1 MQSDAPAV
9 APDLLRTHASR
20 LAASRALADE
30 VFETLTEALAA
41 TGRASL
47 VVSGGT
53 SPVEFFH
60 ALRRL
65 PLAWERIT
73 VIPSDERVVPLD
85 HPDRNEAMIRRE
97 LLQGS
102 AAAASLRSLLPPSGA
117 TDSLAEIAEAL
128 PAAFDAVVLGMGTDG
143 HTASLF
149 PDSPELDTALRSAD
163 ALALLNVP
171 SQGMQRV
178 SLTPAALLGSR
189 RIDLLFFGQEKRAV
203 FEAAAEEGAV
213 AEIPLRFVLH
223 QNTVPVR
230 AFWAP

>member
-53 SPVEFFH
+53 SPVEFF
-60 ALRRL
+60 
-65 PLAWERIT
+65 
-73 VIPSDERVVPLD
+73 IPSDERVVPLD

>member
-1 MQSDAPAV
+1 MANDAPDAV
-9 APDLLRTHASR
+9 SSLLRAHASR
-20 LAASRALADE
+20 PDASRALADE

-41 TGRASL
+41 TGRAAL

-53 SPVEFFH
+53 SPIEFFH

-73 VIPSDERVVPLD
+73 IIPSDERVVPLD

-97 LLQGS
+97 LLQGPAS
-102 AAAASLRSLLPPSGA
+102 AAALRSLLPPSGA

-128 PAAFDAVVLGMGTDG
+128 PATFDAVVLGIGTDG

-149 PDSPELDTALRSAD
+149 PDSPELDTALRSAE

-171 SQGMQRV
+171 SQEMQRV
-178 SLTPAALLGSR
+178 SLTPAALLDSR
-189 RIDLLFFGQEKRAV
+189 RIDLLFFGEEKRAV
-203 FEAAAEEGAV
+203 FEAAV
-213 AEIPLRFVLH
+213 AEGPIADLPLRCVLQ
-223 QNTVPVR
+223 QNAVPVQ